1 MNALFKAQAWNNAWS
16 NHRLHKACLSLKDED
31 LAVERTSFF
40 PSIIKTLNHILI
52 ADWFHVSAFEG
63 ECMGPDA
70 FRNHVPFPAMADLA
84 EEQRRVDRRL
94 VAVASDPDLARADRL
109 IELPRGGQLQIERF
123 DRLFLH
129 LIQHQIHHRGQAH
142 AMLAGT
148 KVAPPQLDNFYPAW
162 QPHKD
167 LRAPD
172 FAEMG
177 ITEETVWS

>member
-16 NHRLHKACLSLKDED
+16 NFRLHKACVLLSDAD
-31 LAVERTSFF
+31 LATERTSFF

-52 ADWFHVSAFEG
+52 VDWYYVSALEG
-63 ECMGPDA
+63 DCMGRDA
-70 FRNHVPFPAMADLA
+70 FKDHVPFSAMAELA
-84 EEQRRVDRRL
+84 GEQQRIDRRL
-94 VAVASDPDLARADRL
+94 VAVASNPQLAREGRQ
-109 IELPRGGQLQIERF
+109 IELPRSDRLQVERF
-123 DRLFLH
+123 DRTFLH

-148 KVAPPQLDNFYPAW
+148 KITPPQLDEFFMAW
-162 QPHKD
+162 KPDED

-177 ITEETVWS
+177 ITEETIWS